1 MIRIL
6 GTIIPLILALLA
18 VVAVIYLSYIFS
30 KYVALGAS
38 KMSGTRYMRVVDRMM
53 LGQDKM
59 MMIVQIGDSYYLT
72 GVTSQNVQIIK
83 ELSGEELIEMQATV
97 QPTPFQQV
105 VSFKSA
111 LQKHMNKKDN

>member
-1 MIRIL
+1 
-6 GTIIPLILALLA
+6 
-18 VVAVIYLSYIFS
+18 
-30 KYVALGAS
+30 
-38 KMSGTRYMRVVDRMM
+38 MSGTRYMRVVDRMM

-59 MMIVQIGDSYYLT
+59 MMIVQIGESYYLA

-83 ELSGEELIEMQATV
+83 EISGEELIEMEAAS
-97 QPTPFQQV
+97 QPTPLQQV

>member
-1 MIRIL
+1 MIKIL
-6 GTIIPLILALLA
+6 GTIIPLVLALLA

-38 KMSGTRYMRVVDRMM
+38 KMSGTKYMRVVDRMM

-83 ELSGEELIEMQATV
+83 ELSGEELIEMEANT
-97 QPTPFQQV
+97 QPMPFQQV
-105 VSFKSA
+105 TSFKSA
-111 LQKHMNKKDN
+111 LQKHMKKKD